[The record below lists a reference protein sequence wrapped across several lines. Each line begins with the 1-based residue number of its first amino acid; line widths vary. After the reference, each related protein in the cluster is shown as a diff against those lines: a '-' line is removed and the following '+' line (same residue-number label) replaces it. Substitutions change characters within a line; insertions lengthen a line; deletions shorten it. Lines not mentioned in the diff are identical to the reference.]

1 MPQETTTPPVAPIDV
16 ASATIV
22 QPTAEDL
29 AGFSFPDQTSVTP
42 PGTEVT
48 PTPSD
53 TTTLVVPPVTTP
65 APAVE
70 TPVTPPA
77 PAAVDTKVSLPARY
91 DGESDVQYNYRTELF
106 LAGQAKANA
115 TTEEEKSILAQ
126 QIKGIREAMRETAK
140 EVAVPPETTKVTETA
155 PTQPLISPSEE
166 EIAKAQLRKLGF
178 VTEDQ
183 IEAELA
189 KRIDAREALRQ
200 TEIRQVEQATA
211 AKEFYDSRPDLAND
225 PVKREQFEQ
234 LIVNT
239 YLSKMDMS
247 KISKT
252 DFAVMLD
259 SVANYAFPKG
269 NVSKK
274 ADESQSKVDLVNFS
288 GGTQAVIPSEKG
300 PSKTVREKLK
310 ADGWSDSDIERFTV

>member
-1 MPQETTTPPVAPIDV
+1 MPQETTTPPVAPIDI

-22 QPTAEDL
+22 QPTAQDL

-53 TTTLVVPPVTTP
+53 TTTPVVPPVTAPAVVTP
-65 APAVE
+65 PAPVAPAVE
-70 TPVTPPA
+70 T
-77 PAAVDTKVSLPARY
+77 KVNLPARAP
-91 DGESDVQYNYRTELF
+91 DESEVQYNLRMDLF

-115 TTEEEKSILAQ
+115 TTEEEKSILAR

-155 PTQPLISPSEE
+155 PTQTLISPSEE

-189 KRIDAREALRQ
+189 KRIDAREALRSN
-200 TEIRQVEQATA
+200 ELRQVEHATA

-239 YLSKMDMS
+239 YLSKMDMT
-247 KISKT
+247 KLSKT

-274 ADESQSKVDLVNFS
+274 ADETQSKVDLVNFS
-288 GGTQAVIPSEKG
+288 GGSQAAIPSEKG
-300 PSKTVREKLK
+300 PSKSVREKLK